1 MDTDEDVTDLS
12 VGDCNIPESPTL
24 DVWIAH
30 IELMDIKMLMGA
42 KDHISY
48 CLGEIELYKWFYG
61 VLIETWLF
69 IVK

>member
-42 KDHISY
+42 KYHISY
-48 CLGEIELYKWFYG
+48 CLGEIELYK
-61 VLIETWLF
+61 
-69 IVK
+69 